1 MAPAADLTL
10 TTFSLVSVDD
20 LDAATAALVR
30 LATPYY
36 VDRWP
41 EAAEVSVATSG
52 RLDAQTLSRA
62 GFRVRTVRQVQ
73 L

>member
-1 MAPAADLTL
+1 MARAADLTL
-10 TTFSLVSVDD
+10 TTFSLVSADD
-20 LDAATAALVR
+20 LDAATAALVT
-30 LATPYY
+30 LADPYY

-52 RLDAQTLSRA
+52 HLDAQTLRRA
-62 GFRVRTVRQVQ
+62 GIRVRAVRQVA